1 MKESET
7 QLYFYDF
14 WQLKKRLRI
23 VCRVEKEKASGKKDI
38 KRHERERI
46 KKIQEKV
53 KQSRTSS
60 QRGGT
65 RAHREEMILQKER

>member
-23 VCRVEKEKASGKKDI
+23 VCWAEKEKESGKKDI